1 MAPILVMLTLAQQPP
16 VELFERSAPFESVS
30 QKDGL
35 TLTQRSV
42 PSSALSEYRVE
53 TQTSLTVEQLCD
65 AVYEWGTR
73 QGDGPNVTL
82 HKVLRDGA
90 DLRVV
95 YDQISAPVVANRDYA
110 LTVIRERPGPTTC
123 RIRFWVTNELA
134 PPKPDG
140 FVRMSKLWGEW
151 LFEQSPTG
159 ATLRYTLFSDPAGSV
174 PAFLVR
180 GPQREAT
187 VKSVQVALE
196 KTRAA
201 QAK

>member
-1 MAPILVMLTLAQQPP
+1 MVSLVLMVLAQQPP
-16 VELFERSAPFESVS
+16 LELFERVAPFEPVS

-42 PSSALSEYRVE
+42 SSSALFEYRVE
-53 TQTSLTVEQLCD
+53 TQTSFTVEQLCE

-82 HKVLRDGA
+82 HKVLRDGV

-110 LTVIRERPGPTTC
+110 LTVIRERPTPTSC
-123 RIRFWVTNELA
+123 RIRFWVTNDQA
-134 PPKPDG
+134 PPRPDG

-151 LFEQSPTG
+151 LFEQAATG
-159 ATLRYTLFSDPAGSV
+159 ATLRYTLFSDPGGSV

-180 GPQREAT
+180 GPQRDAT

-201 QAK
+201 LPK